1 MSSEPA
7 PPADRAARRR
17 PTQARSRERFEQVL
31 DAAGA
36 LIAERGLGPITMT
49 DIADRAGMALTA
61 VYRYF
66 PSKQSV
72 VRELALRT
80 FDTDAE
86 LTRGFARDPALP
98 LGDWVVQAIETYCR
112 RHLPDRLRL
121 QVRAAIQAD
130 AELSAL
136 DLQDS
141 HRNAAVIADAL
152 AQAGVEAPP
161 EHLRRRALVF
171 VELVD
176 ALIRLAARV
185 GPDEAEALIA
195 EFARTVRDMLL
206 RTGAAEGGP

>member
-1 MSSEPA
+1 VAGA
-7 PPADRAARRR
+7 PHLRHRRR
-17 PTQARSRERFEQVL
+17 AH
-31 DAAGA
+31 
-36 LIAERGLGPITMT
+36 
-49 DIADRAGMALTA
+49 
-61 VYRYF
+61 
-66 PSKQSV
+66 
-72 VRELALRT
+72 
-80 FDTDAE
+80 
-86 LTRGFARDPALP
+86 RGFARDPGLP
-98 LGDWVVQAIETYCR
+98 TGDWIVQAVETYCR

-152 AQAGVEAPP
+152 AQAGVQASP
-161 EHLRRRALVF
+161 EHLRRRALVV

-176 ALIRLAARV
+176 ALIRLATRV

-206 RTGAAEGGP
+206 RSDAAGGGP